1 MPIALVSN
9 KKFNEEEWLKWHKQ
23 CEKDHRPQLSTAD
36 VQSSVARF
44 KQALT

>member
-9 KKFNEEEWLKWHKQ
+9 KKFTEDEWRKWHTQ
-23 CEKDHRPQLSTAD
+23 CEKDNRPQLSTGD
-36 VQSSVARF
+36 VQSAVARF